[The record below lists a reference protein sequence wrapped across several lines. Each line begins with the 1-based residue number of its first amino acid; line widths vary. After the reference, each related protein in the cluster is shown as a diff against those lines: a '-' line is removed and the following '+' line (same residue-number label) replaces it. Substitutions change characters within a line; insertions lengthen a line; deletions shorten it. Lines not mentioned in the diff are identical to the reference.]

1 MVCSS
6 AAKRVPSVPIR
17 ARELE
22 HDLSSAFHDR
32 VIVTRK
38 LIVELDQ
45 KHAWNATIDFK
56 CWHPEA
62 DE

>member
-1 MVCSS
+1 
-6 AAKRVPSVPIR
+6 VPSVPIR